1 MGPITASIFSLKN
14 RLPGGSAKVAHAP
27 PLVIASVA
35 IPTHSLGV
43 RSAKSVLS
51 LQSPKFLEP
60 LTSSLAV
67 RKSVKLTDESL
78 PLSAELI
85 VAFTAAPTSQVTGK
99 TRSEIGSIV
108 ADSQQQLR
116 SEEPKKQLPLP
127 PKSDLLPHC

>member
-1 MGPITASIFSLKN
+1 MGPIMSPIFFLKN
-14 RLPGGSAKVAHAP
+14 RLPGSGDKVAHAP
-27 PLVIASVA
+27 PSVIASVA
-35 IPTHSLGV
+35 IPTRSLGV
-43 RSAKSVLS
+43 ASAKSVLS
-51 LQSPKFLEP
+51 LQNPKLLEP

-116 SEEPKKQLPLP
+116 SEEPKTTSIASK
-127 PKSDLLPHC
+127 